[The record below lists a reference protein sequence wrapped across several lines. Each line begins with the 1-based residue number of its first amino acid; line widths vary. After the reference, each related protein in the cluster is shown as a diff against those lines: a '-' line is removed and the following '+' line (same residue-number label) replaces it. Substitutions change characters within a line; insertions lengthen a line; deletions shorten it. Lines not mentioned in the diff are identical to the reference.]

1 MPSFKLTV
9 SDQKGK
15 SISRELKDNDANVLL
30 GLQVGQ
36 ETDASI
42 LGLQG
47 KIKITGGSDKS
58 GVAMRGDVAGIPR
71 KRVLLSKG
79 VGLQDAKK
87 GLRKRK
93 LVRGNII
100 SEEIYQINC
109 KYDGKIDLEP
119 KEEAKKEAPKEGAK
133 KEKEAPKKEAKH
145 QRRSTKEGSTKEEAP
160 KHQRST
166 KEAKKHQRKHQRKK
180 HQRSTKER
188 IG

>member
-58 GVAMRGDVAGIPR
+58 GVAMRGDVAGVPR

-79 VGLQDAKK
+79 VGLQNVKK

-119 KEEAKKEAPKEGAK
+119 KKEATEEAPKEEVKEKPKKEAPKK
-133 KEKEAPKKEAKH
+133 SPKKE
-145 QRRSTKEGSTKEEAP
+145 
-160 KHQRST
+160 
-166 KEAKKHQRKHQRKK
+166 
-180 HQRSTKER
+180 
-188 IG
+188 